1 MVLRS
6 CGSSISIYQISAE
19 DYDDIDNYIAEL
31 HSSFAVDVEA
41 KLYRL
46 RDTVAELNSNGLFET
61 EGVQPFRVSLLDKAR
76 LILGRLSK
84 KGLIE
89 HIVEHADN
97 IEDDL
102 AAAFLL
108 GCLATENFWIEN
120 HEEAI
125 FEGYALIEGREVGRP
140 RALAARRR
148 QGKRTRS
155 AVIQAASQLYN
166 RDPTL
171 RRNDSR
177 AASTISEM
185 RLSSLR
191 KRDGTFL
198 GPDAIIKHLRT
209 ARREGKV

>member
-1 MVLRS
+1 
-6 CGSSISIYQISAE
+6 
-19 DYDDIDNYIAEL
+19 
-31 HSSFAVDVEA
+31 
-41 KLYRL
+41 
-46 RDTVAELNSNGLFET
+46 
-61 EGVQPFRVSLLDKAR
+61 
-76 LILGRLSK
+76 
-84 KGLIE
+84 
-89 HIVEHADN
+89 
-97 IEDDL
+97 
-102 AAAFLL
+102 L